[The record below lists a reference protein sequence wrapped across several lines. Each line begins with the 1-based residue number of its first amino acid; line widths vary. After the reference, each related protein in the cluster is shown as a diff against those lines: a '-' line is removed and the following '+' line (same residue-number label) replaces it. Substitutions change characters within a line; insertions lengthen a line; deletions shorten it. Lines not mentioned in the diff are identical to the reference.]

1 MSEPTA
7 IFSGGTGRSG
17 TTIVAKL
24 LRCHP
29 QIRASRPLEVRCITD
44 SAGLLDLCVGVRPS
58 APARVRLLATYPPAL
73 MWEFERRMRGRWWRR
88 TNRLGNASGL
98 HRGIDEVQR
107 DKLIRELR
115 VTLRRDRLA
124 AGREFVEN
132 LARAQ
137 GLVDER
143 YWIDTSPPNA
153 ANADLLHAL
162 MPDARFVHM
171 VRDGRDTM
179 ASVLQESWGP
189 NDPQAAARWW
199 AERVMAAH
207 RALTN
212 VPKHLVR
219 TVQLEALVV
228 SDRQQ
233 QYEGLLGFLG
243 LPDRRRMR
251 TYFAER
257 MPAERSRPGAW
268 RERVADP
275 RAVDSAYQAAAEQ
288 LVAAGIPTH
297 EFP

>member
-1 MSEPTA
+1 
-7 IFSGGTGRSG
+7 
-17 TTIVAKL
+17 
-24 LRCHP
+24 
-29 QIRASRPLEVRCITD
+29 
-44 SAGLLDLCVGVRPS
+44 
-58 APARVRLLATYPPAL
+58 
-73 MWEFERRMRGRWWRR
+73 
-88 TNRLGNASGL
+88 
-98 HRGIDEVQR
+98 
-107 DKLIRELR
+107 
-115 VTLRRDRLA
+115 
-124 AGREFVEN
+124 
-132 LARAQ
+132 
-137 GLVDER
+137 
-143 YWIDTSPPNA
+143 
-153 ANADLLHAL
+153 
-162 MPDARFVHM
+162 
-171 VRDGRDTM
+171 M

-275 RAVDSAYQAAAEQ
+275 RAVDSAYRAAAEQ
-288 LVAAGIPTH
+288 LVAGGIPTH